1 MELSQCL
8 TCPCNGKVYSSNAS
22 LKSHH
27 KTNLHIFYESQK
39 EQKETIIKIN
49 RLENEVG
56 HLRRL
61 NNLLMERITE
71 LKS

>member
-8 TCPCNGKVYSSNAS
+8 TRPCNGKQYISVAS
-22 LKSHH
+22 LKTHH
-27 KTNLHIFYESQK
+27 KTKIHIHYESQK
-39 EQKETIIKIN
+39 EQKENFIKIN

-71 LKS
+71 LKG